1 MKTYISVI
9 ALTALLAA
17 CNPAKTDVA
26 APTAEEA
33 AKIVDAAEASFTSG
47 DSAKIMAN
55 YVPDAVFFDPGYND
69 PTNDRATAT
78 KWTDGFVAL
87 KPTAFSPGNR
97 MLQVIDASTI
107 ISSGVGTM
115 DITGPKGPEKS
126 HMRYTDVYRKQA
138 DGSWLIVHEHLS
150 NPPQPAAAAAAE

>member
-1 MKTYISVI
+1 MKAFISVI
-9 ALTALLAA
+9 AMATMLVA
-17 CNPAKTDVA
+17 CKPANIEP
-26 APTAEEA
+26 PTAEEA

-78 KWTDGFVAL
+78 KWTDGFVAM
-87 KPTAFSPGNR
+87 KPANFSPGNR
-97 MLQVIDASTI
+97 ILQVLDAHTI

-126 HMRYTDVYRKQA
+126 RMRYTNVYMKQP
-138 DGSWLIVHEHLS
+138 DRSWLIVHEHLS
-150 NPPQPAAAAAAE
+150 VPPQPAADAAAK